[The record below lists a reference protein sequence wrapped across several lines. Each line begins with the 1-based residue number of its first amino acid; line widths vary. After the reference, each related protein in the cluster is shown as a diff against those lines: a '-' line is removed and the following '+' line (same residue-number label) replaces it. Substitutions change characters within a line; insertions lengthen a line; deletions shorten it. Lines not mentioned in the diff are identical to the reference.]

1 MLNPCPSF
9 WDNVH
14 TGAVLC
20 YKCYNTGWRQKK
32 SGGNGRPPDYECKPT
47 TNGMHE
53 QNHVSGENA
62 PDGDDHA
69 RPPNHHIADEPRGR
83 LTANRGDDRTSSGCI
98 GSNAID
104 TDHNDN
110 DFPELPSSSK
120 RRRCAKQLQ
129 QGCQRRRD
137 KGTSIDGTPDFTDA
151 RDDNCQQKSATA
163 RIATPRVLVW
173 KKIWEAQR
181 KPKLV
186 QP

>member
-1 MLNPCPSF
+1 MQ
-9 WDNVH
+9 
-14 TGAVLC
+14 A
-20 YKCYNTGWRQKK
+20 NT
-32 SGGNGRPPDYECKPT
+32 NE
-47 TNGMHE
+47 MHE

-151 RDDNCQQKSATA
+151 RDDDCQQKVIYCLDSESPNNT
-163 RIATPRVLVW
+163 RRCLPQPGLRLLPTSPR
-173 KKIWEAQR
+173 R
-181 KPKLV
+181 DPY
-186 QP
+186 PDS